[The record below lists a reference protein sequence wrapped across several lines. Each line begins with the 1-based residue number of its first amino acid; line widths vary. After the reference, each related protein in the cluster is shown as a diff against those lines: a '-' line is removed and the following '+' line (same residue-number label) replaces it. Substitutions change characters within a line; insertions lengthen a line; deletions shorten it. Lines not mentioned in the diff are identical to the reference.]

1 MRTRKLKKKRQ
12 KAGQARGVS
21 APRPAPRPAPSLAS
35 NTPGMITTVAG
46 NGVAAFRGDGGLASS
61 ASLNLPYGLAVDRN
75 NNIFIADTFNNRIRR
90 VDALTGIITTFAG
103 NGTKGFGGDGGLA
116 INAVLNNPRG
126 ITQDTT
132 GNILIADSLNNRIR
146 QVDLGTRVIRTIV
159 GNGSCGSRGG
169 GDYGPGTSA
178 YLCDPY
184 GVVVD
189 NSRNVYIAE
198 TRSRQIRKRAVG
210 TGAMETVMWFDYH
223 RSSSEN
229 RMIMGRPYGIAADRN
244 GNIFITETD
253 NNSVIRF
260 DTYGAITTV
269 AGNQVAAFR
278 GDEGLAT
285 SASLNQPHGIAVDR
299 NGNIFIA
306 DTFNHRIRRVDAITG
321 VITTVAGD
329 GNQGFRGDG
338 GSAMMASFRFPR
350 AVAIDNSGNLFIAD
364 EGNHRIRKVNG
375 PFR

>member
-1 MRTRKLKKKRQ
+1 
-12 KAGQARGVS
+12 
-21 APRPAPRPAPSLAS
+21 
-35 NTPGMITTVAG
+35 
-46 NGVAAFRGDGGLASS
+46 VAAFRGDGGLATS
-61 ASLNLPYGLAVDRN
+61 ASLNQPYGLAVDRN
-75 NNIFIADTFNNRIRR
+75 GNFFIADTFNQRIRR
-90 VDALTGIITTFAG
+90 VDALTRVITTFAG

-126 ITQDTT
+126 ITRDTT

-146 QVDLGTRVIRTIV
+146 QVDLGTRVITTIV
-159 GNGSCGSRGG
+159 GSGTCGPGAV
-169 GDYGPGTSA
+169 GDYGPATRA
-178 YLCDPY
+178 FLCEPY
-184 GVVVD
+184 GVAVD
-189 NSRNVYIAE
+189 NSRNIYITD
-198 TRSRQIRKRAVG
+198 TRHRYIRKRAVG
-210 TGAMETVMWFDYH
+210 TGAMETVMTFNYV
-223 RSSSEN
+223 RNSEN
-229 RMIMGRPYGIAADRN
+229 RIIMGEPYGIAADRN
-244 GNIFITETD
+244 GDILITETD

-269 AGNQVAAFR
+269 AGNQVAGFH
-278 GDEGLAT
+278 GDGELGT

-338 GSAMMASFRFPR
+338 GPAMRASFRFPR

-375 PFR
+375 PFT